1 MMMMITIIIIIIII
15 RIIII
20 IMGER
25 RMIWSLEHNSLLNS
39 VPVLVAYATR

>member
-1 MMMMITIIIIIIII
+1 MMMITMIIIIIIII
-15 RIIII
+15 IIIM

-39 VPVLVAYATR
+39 VPVLAAYATR

>member
-1 MMMMITIIIIIIII
+1 MMMITMIIIIIIII
-15 RIIII
+15 IIM

-39 VPVLVAYATR
+39 VPVLAAYATR